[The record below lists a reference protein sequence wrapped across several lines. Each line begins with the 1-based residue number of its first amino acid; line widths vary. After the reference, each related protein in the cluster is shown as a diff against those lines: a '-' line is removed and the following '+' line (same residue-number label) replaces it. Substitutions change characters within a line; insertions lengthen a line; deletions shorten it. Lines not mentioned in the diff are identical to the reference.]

1 MGDGQRAAVL
11 SASTP
16 WRHIVRRQMPSCRP
30 APTVCVGTCC
40 TARSCL
46 ALRSPTRSYSKEYG
60 HGPKITTDWQD
71 HYRLANAIG
80 YCEAVGRVYAGL
92 ITALTT
98 QEVPA
103 LQAGAFWPA
112 NHLENAVIA

>member
-80 YCEAVGRVYAGL
+80 FAN
-92 ITALTT
+92 
-98 QEVPA
+98 PA
-103 LQAGAFWPA
+103 SVVRLYDAA
-112 NHLENAVIA
+112 